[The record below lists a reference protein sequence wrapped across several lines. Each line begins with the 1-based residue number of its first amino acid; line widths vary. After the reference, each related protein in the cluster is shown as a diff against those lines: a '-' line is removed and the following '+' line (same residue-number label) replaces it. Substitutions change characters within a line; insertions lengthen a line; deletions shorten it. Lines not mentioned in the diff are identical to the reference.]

1 MSKPILYLDLDDTL
15 VNTKYALLQ
24 YFKTNYPEADLQ
36 SPPKGFG
43 NGLLEYIMA
52 QTKVSRI
59 KAQLHIHQF
68 FTTEA
73 YLLTRWHDGVEG
85 VVKRIV
91 DKAFFEVFVLTHSPF
106 PNQDALKEMLMPSF
120 LKGRVIHVR
129 DHLTKRAYDGF
140 RLDDREELASPDL
153 HVVEVEGGIGYN
165 NSLMLLRKLE
175 NLGDKAVFNEAK

>member
-1 MSKPILYLDLDDTL
+1 MSKPTLYLDLDDTL
-15 VNTKYALLQ
+15 VNTKAALLQ
-24 YFKTNYPEADLQ
+24 HFKTKYPEADLQ

-43 NGLLEYIMA
+43 YGLLDYVMA
-52 QTKVSRI
+52 QTEASHKT
-59 KAQLHIHQF
+59 AQLDIHQF

-73 YLLTRWHDGVEG
+73 YLATRWHDGVEG

-106 PNQDALKEMLMPSF
+106 PNQDALKERLMPSF

-153 HVVEVEGGIGYN
+153 HVVELEGRIGCN

-175 NLGDKAVFNEAK
+175 NLGDKAVFNEVK